1 MTPLDSPSPKTI
13 TRAENYDSILYTAK
27 VMTV

>member
-1 MTPLDSPSPKTI
+1 MTPLDLPSPKTI
-13 TRAENYDSILYTAK
+13 PRTKNHDSILYTAK